1 MRITKRL
8 RKGAKALATLAAGLL
23 LFGAAACSHDSGG
36 GSSGEDDGTDLGK
49 SFEFSGYK
57 WKLVKAT
64 KAVEK
69 DGVLKVSQSEI
80 GVTMQLD
87 DSELPALYEQY
98 PDGFAVTAVVR
109 PTNIGSLSGD
119 KLTSQ
124 GEGDS
129 NGDFALASH
138 IGKTADNKDSWYA
151 FSINTNGRTQL
162 SDAWKMK
169 GRQFGSLLTDGSGT
183 IFKSVIDEPYTIR
196 LEYND
201 DGTTAGR
208 INGIRQ
214 AQNDESKYTPQSA
227 AKVVRSATNGSYGF
241 VNDKVREFELHSFK
255 VHALNEGL
263 ATVNLAPKGGNIA
276 VLNDGLGGSYVFLKN
291 SAYTTRLEKAP
302 VTFTVT
308 ATDDKGENALD
319 AVTVT
324 SDAPSVAAAEL
335 SDGTLTITPVGV
347 GSAVITVKNGDVQ
360 RVISVTV
367 KEPIAYT
374 DTDYGTT
381 TAFYPAN
388 GATGVYEDDHLK
400 ITFDDK
406 PVFGFG
412 EDTIDIY
419 EESDLDDPVVSIPV
433 GSIVINTI
441 SDGSKSSQNYNL
453 KYFMA
458 QIVDKTVEIIPTCDS
473 LENGKKYVVGIGNG
487 VITGKVNGKDFTG
500 FDPEQKRW
508 SFTVRESK
516 PTPGASI
523 TVGTSS
529 NAHFRTVQGALK
541 AVTSNATISVEKGTY
556 REILYYTKAYDIT
569 IEGKGTADFGTDVV
583 IVGINCN
590 EYNGTSATRGVFSW
604 NSSNS
609 LTFKNVTLQNAMD
622 RNTMISG
629 GSSQSEAL
637 YFNGKYLAAYNS
649 SFKGFQDTLLINKG
663 RAWFYKCY
671 VEGDTDFIWGSAD
684 AALFEECEIVQLDTS
699 ADSKK
704 TSGSYVFETRVS
716 NESNPTVGKGY
727 VLFNTKLAAKH
738 ASSYLARRAS
748 AANASGNYYDQS
760 AFINVTVTGELSGAF
775 GGTNYPVFI
784 EPDAGNQ
791 HVGIKYYND
800 GDKGNLDSKLFDSS
814 LFAGKVNNKKYE
826 GTITEAV
833 YNAEYS
839 GRNVILNKE
848 YKKDTG
854 KYKNVGEI
862 WNVSELA
869 AEFNATEDNS
879 KLDEVVVVEGA
890 NGVYDICALAEKAT
904 GKSSYAQN
912 DELTDGTSDDGYVAW
927 KNLLWHS
934 GSGSYGVV
942 TNNNPNKHGGQPTE
956 ITIELAGA
964 SVVSW
969 TGSSHSGGTVTVT
982 DSTGDKKIVD
992 GASTKAAGDKVSQE
1006 FLYEGATATTL
1017 TISFNLASTYINHIK
1032 VSPLDG
1038 EKNGVK
1044 SVSID
1049 GAASVSTG
1057 GEGTLTASCTTTYLN
1072 DYTPKSYSWSC
1083 SDGAT
1088 ISGNGA
1094 SATITGG
1101 SSVTTVTVTCT
1112 VDGVSGT
1119 KTVTVGEATAEAGKT
1134 YSYDLE
1140 SAEFKDKT
1148 GTSTDG
1154 LLSWTASGTQN
1165 HGIQFG
1171 TGNTMTIVVAGSV
1184 DVALTC
1190 CQFANQGKVTV
1201 TDSDGSAVASDV
1213 NVSNR
1218 GEDGGDKTCTTAKT
1232 ISYTGGKAT
1241 KLTFTFTNTAYIHA
1255 VTVTPAAN

>member
-162 SDAWKMK
+162 GDAWKMK
-169 GRQFGSLLTDGSGT
+169 GRQFGSLLTDESGT

-214 AQNDESKYTPQSA
+214 AQNGESKYTPQSA
-227 AKVVRSATNGSYGF
+227 AKVVRSATNGSFGF

-263 ATVNLAPKGGNIA
+263 ATVNLAPEGGNIA
-276 VLNDGLGGSYVFLKN
+276 ILKDGLGGSYVFLKN

-308 ATDDKGENALD
+308 ATDDEGEDALD

-367 KEPIAYT
+367 KEPIAYK

-381 TAFYPAN
+381 TAFYPAY
-388 GATGVYEDDHLK
+388 GAADVYEDDHLK
-400 ITFDDK
+400 ITFDDT
-406 PVFGFG
+406 PAFG
-412 EDTIDIY
+412 EGSIDIY
-419 EESDLDDPVVSIPV
+419 EESDLDSPVVSIPV
-433 GSIVINTI
+433 DSIVINTI
-441 SDGSKSSQNYNL
+441 SDGSKSQNYNL

-487 VITGKVNGKDFTG
+487 VITGKVNDKDFTG

-523 TVGTSS
+523 TVGAS
-529 NAHFRTVQGALK
+529 NSANFRTVQGALK
-541 AVTSNATISVEKGTY
+541 AVTGNATIFVEKGTY
-556 REILYYTKAYDIT
+556 REILYYTKSYDIT

-590 EYNGTSATRGVFSW
+590 EYNGTTSTRGVFSW

-784 EPDAGNQ
+784 APDAGNQ

-814 LFAGKVNNKKYE
+814 SFAGKVDNKKYE

-890 NGVYDICALAEKAT
+890 NGVYDILSLAKAATDSETVASLGDKDGKAL
-904 GKSSYAQN
+904 G
-912 DELTDGTSDDGYVAW
+912 DGTSEDGYVTW
-927 KNLLWHS
+927 KNVCNF
-934 GSGSYGVV
+934 GAGYGIV
-942 TNNNPNKHGGQPTE
+942 TSKTDNTV
-956 ITIELAGA
+956 ITIDVAGA
-964 SVVSW
+964 SVITWSGSQYSNGTLDVVDKSDNQFVS
-969 TGSSHSGGTVTVT
+969 T
-982 DSTGDKKIVD
+982 
-992 GASTKAAGDKVSQE
+992 ASTTTVKDGVSQGFLYTGTTATKLTLTFSKAATYVEK
-1006 FLYEGATATTL
+1006 L
-1017 TISFNLASTYINHIK
+1017 T

-1038 EKNGVK
+1038 EKNEVK

>member
-1 MRITKRL
+1 MKKMKTRIAAL
-8 RKGAKALATLAAGLL
+8 LGALALTAWGIGMAG
-23 LFGAAACSHDSGG
+23 CSHDSGG
-36 GSSGEDDGTDLGK
+36 SSGGGGGENLGE

-69 DGVLKVSQSEI
+69 DGVLTVSQSEI

-98 PDGFAVTAVVR
+98 PEGFAVTAVVR
-109 PTNIGSLSGD
+109 PTNIGSLSGE

-129 NGDFALASH
+129 GSDFALASH
-138 IGKTADNKDSWYA
+138 IGKTTDNKDSWYA

-162 SDAWKMK
+162 GDAWKMK
-169 GRQFGSLLTDGSGT
+169 GRQFGSLLTDESGT
-183 IFKSVIDEPYTIR
+183 IFTSVIDESYTIR

-214 AQNDESKYTPQSA
+214 AQDNKSKYTPQSA

-241 VNDKVREFELHSFK
+241 VNDKVREFELYSFK

-263 ATVNLAPKGGNIA
+263 ATVNLAPEGGNIA
-276 VLNDGLGGSYVFLKN
+276 TLKDGFGNAYVFLKS

-308 ATDDKGENALD
+308 ATDDEGEDALD

-324 SDAPSVAAAEL
+324 SDAPSVAMAEL
-335 SDGTLTITPVGV
+335 SDGTLTITPVSV
-347 GSAVITVKNGDVQ
+347 GFAAITVKNGDVQ

-388 GATGVYEDDHLK
+388 GTAGVYEDDHLK
-400 ITFDDK
+400 ITFDGT
-406 PVFGFG
+406 PAFVEGS
-412 EDTIDIY
+412 IDIY

-433 GSIVINTI
+433 DSIVVNTI
-441 SDGSKSSQNYNL
+441 SDGSKSQNYNL

-458 QIVDKTVEIIPTCDS
+458 QIDGNTVEIIPTCDS

-508 SFTVRESK
+508 SFTVRGSK

-523 TVGTSS
+523 TVGASS

-541 AVTSNATISVEKGTY
+541 AVTGNATISVEKGTY

-604 NSSNS
+604 NSNNS

-629 GSSQSEAL
+629 DSSQSETL

-716 NESNPTVGKGY
+716 NENNSTVGKGY
-727 VLFNTKLAAKH
+727 VLFNSKLDAKH
-738 ASSYLARRAS
+738 KSSYLARRAS
-748 AANASGNYYDQS
+748 SATTSGNYYDQS
-760 AFINVTVTGELSGAF
+760 AFINVTVTGKLSGAF
-775 GGTNYPVFI
+775 GGNEHPVFI
-784 EPDAGNQ
+784 APDAGGNQ

-800 GDKGNLDSKLFDSS
+800 GNKGNLDSKLFDSS
-814 LFAGKVNNKKYE
+814 LFAGKVSNKKYE
-826 GTITEAV
+826 GTITAAV

-839 GRNVILNKE
+839 GRNVILNRVYNKVSKE
-848 YKKDTG
+848 YENLPNTS
-854 KYKNVGEI
+854 I
-862 WNVSELA
+862 WDIAALA
-869 AEFNATEDNS
+869 AEFGAGASGELEQDVFNEKSAKVTWDFASAWTGDDSTTTKYEGKNGKIIGTVNGSDAYMVKMYVNATNGKFETQPSSNRTQIRAGTVLTVPVTNGSIVSVTTYNSSGTFGIEGETTTTYTHSGDKTGIVIYCTAEGYITEVAVS
-879 KLDEVVVVEGA
+879 KLDLT
-890 NGVYDICALAEKAT
+890 ALDDGLKNATAT
-904 GKSSYAQN
+904 GSVRAITLGDSAKEIMNGNTYKLNVTQYTSYDAS
-912 DELTDGTSDDGYVAW
+912 DGTVSWKTDNAAVASVSNDGTVTANASSGTATITATVNGHSATCNITAVPKTEVSKYTFDFRTSSDIAASADEDSSKSVSVKSGSMKIHSATYGAVTSGASVMTVPVFASCTITVYQSYNAGSNATLSVTDATPTSVTFATSCDNKDDAALEKNKYVFTY
-927 KNLLWHS
+927 S
-934 GSGSYGVV
+934 GSGGTADLNFS
-942 TNNNPNKHGGQPTE
+942 
-956 ITIELAGA
+956 AGSMYVA
-964 SVVSW
+964 
-969 TGSSHSGGTVTVT
+969 
-982 DSTGDKKIVD
+982 KIV
-992 GASTKAAGDKVSQE
+992 V
-1006 FLYEGATATTL
+1006 
-1017 TISFNLASTYINHIK
+1017 
-1032 VSPLDG
+1032 
-1038 EKNGVK
+1038 EK
-1044 SVSID
+1044 
-1049 GAASVSTG
+1049 
-1057 GEGTLTASCTTTYLN
+1057 
-1072 DYTPKSYSWSC
+1072 
-1083 SDGAT
+1083 
-1088 ISGNGA
+1088 
-1094 SATITGG
+1094 
-1101 SSVTTVTVTCT
+1101 
-1112 VDGVSGT
+1112 
-1119 KTVTVGEATAEAGKT
+1119 
-1134 YSYDLE
+1134 
-1140 SAEFKDKT
+1140 
-1148 GTSTDG
+1148 
-1154 LLSWTASGTQN
+1154 
-1165 HGIQFG
+1165 
-1171 TGNTMTIVVAGSV
+1171 
-1184 DVALTC
+1184 
-1190 CQFANQGKVTV
+1190 
-1201 TDSDGSAVASDV
+1201 
-1213 NVSNR
+1213 
-1218 GEDGGDKTCTTAKT
+1218 
-1232 ISYTGGKAT
+1232 
-1241 KLTFTFTNTAYIHA
+1241 TN
-1255 VTVTPAAN
+1255 

>member
-36 GSSGEDDGTDLGK
+36 GSSKEDDGTDLGK

-109 PTNIGSLSGD
+109 PTNIGSLTGD

-129 NGDFALASH
+129 GADFALASH

-162 SDAWKMK
+162 GDAWKMK
-169 GRQFGSLLTDGSGT
+169 GRQFGSLLTDESGT
-183 IFKSVIDEPYTIR
+183 IFKGVIDEPYTIR

-214 AQNDESKYTPQSA
+214 AQNGESKYTPQSA
-227 AKVVRSATNGSYGF
+227 AKVVRSATNGSFGF

-263 ATVNLAPKGGNIA
+263 ATVNLAPEGGNIA
-276 VLNDGLGGSYVFLKN
+276 ILKDGLGGSYVFLKN

-308 ATDDKGENALD
+308 ATDDEGEDALD

-324 SDAPSVAAAEL
+324 SDASSVATAEL

-367 KEPIAYT
+367 KEPIAYK

-388 GATGVYEDDHLK
+388 GAADVYEDDHLK
-400 ITFDDK
+400 ITFDDT
-406 PVFGFG
+406 PAFG
-412 EDTIDIY
+412 EGSIDIY
-419 EESDLDDPVVSIPV
+419 EESDLDSPVVSIPV
-433 GSIVINTI
+433 DSIVINTI
-441 SDGSKSSQNYNL
+441 SDGSKSQNYNL

-529 NAHFRTVQGALK
+529 SANFRTVQGALK
-541 AVTSNATISVEKGTY
+541 TVTSNATISVEKGTY

-590 EYNGTSATRGVFSW
+590 EYNGTTATRGVFSW

-760 AFINVTVTGELSGAF
+760 AFINVTVTGKLSGAF

-784 EPDAGNQ
+784 APDAGGNQ

-814 LFAGKVNNKKYE
+814 LFAGKVDDKKYE

-862 WNVSELA
+862 WDVSKLA
-869 AEFNATEDNS
+869 AEFSATEDNS

-904 GKSSYAQN
+904 GKTSPYAQN

-942 TNNNPNKHGGQPTE
+942 TNSNPNKHGGQPTE
-956 ITIELAGA
+956 ITIKLAGA

-969 TGSSHSGGTVTVT
+969 KGSSYSGGTVTVT

-992 GASTKAAGDKVSQE
+992 GASTKTASDKVSQG

-1017 TISFNLASTYINHIK
+1017 TISFDLASTYINHIE

-1038 EKNGVK
+1038 EKNEVK
-1044 SVSID
+1044 SVSIG
-1049 GAASVSTG
+1049 GAASVSTDG
-1057 GEGTLTASCTTTYLN
+1057 KETLTASCTTTYLN
-1072 DYTPKSYSWSC
+1072 DYTPKSYNWSC
-1083 SDGAT
+1083 TDGAT

-1094 SATITGG
+1094 SVTITGG
-1101 SSVTTVTVTCT
+1101 SSDATVTVTCT

-1119 KTVTVGEATAEAGKT
+1119 KTVTVGEVNPTSGT
-1134 YSYDLE
+1134 YTYDLTKM
-1140 SAEFKDKT
+1140 SATNNSSE
-1148 GTSTDG
+1148 DG
-1154 LLSWTASGTQN
+1154 FFTAVSGSYAN
-1165 HGIQFG
+1165 VGSHGIDFKNG
-1171 TGNTMTIVVAGSV
+1171 SFTLRLLPGAEVTFYGCAYANTATY
-1184 DVALTC
+1184 
-1190 CQFANQGKVTV
+1190 TV
-1201 TDSDGSAVASDV
+1201 TDTASSSVSIKGAYDETSLSDGDEAGTYTYSGSSA
-1213 NVSNR
+1213 
-1218 GEDGGDKTCTTAKT
+1218 
-1232 ISYTGGKAT
+1232 AT
-1241 KLTFTFTNTAYIHA
+1241 LTFACENKTSYIHKI
-1255 VTVTPAAN
+1255 VVEQP